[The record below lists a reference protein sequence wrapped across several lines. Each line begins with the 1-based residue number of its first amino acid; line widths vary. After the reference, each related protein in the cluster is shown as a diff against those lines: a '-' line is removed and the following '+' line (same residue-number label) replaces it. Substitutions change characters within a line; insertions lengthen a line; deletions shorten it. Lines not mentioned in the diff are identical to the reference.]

1 MSAASV
7 LRQKCLKAAQ
17 KLARMSAADD
27 DGYCSCVSCNKSL
40 HYKQMDGGHFI
51 PKGASSFWSLK
62 QININPQCKGCNG
75 FGMRHGSAA
84 QSYTLWMIEEHG
96 QPVVDD
102 MLLKKNELCKMLK
115 VDYVDLLKELESL
128 INIERERLG
137 E

>member
-27 DGYCSCVSCNKSL
+27 DGYCSCVSCSKSL

-51 PKGASSFWSLK
+51 PKGASSFW
-62 QININPQCKGCNG
+62 I
-75 FGMRHGSAA
+75 
-84 QSYTLWMIEEHG
+84 
-96 QPVVDD
+96 
-102 MLLKKNELCKMLK
+102 CKMLK
-115 VDYVDLLKELESL
+115 ADYVDLLKELESL
-128 INIERERLG
+128 INVERERLG